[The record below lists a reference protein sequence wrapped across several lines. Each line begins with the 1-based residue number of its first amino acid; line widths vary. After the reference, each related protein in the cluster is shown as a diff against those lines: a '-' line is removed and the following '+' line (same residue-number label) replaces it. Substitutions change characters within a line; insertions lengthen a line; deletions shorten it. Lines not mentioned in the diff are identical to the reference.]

1 MAKEPKKTEV
11 TPSGKTKARE
21 EFDELKEKVARLEAE
36 AEERRKQLEEAKTAE
51 AEAKEAAEA
60 EEDDFFKDL
69 LP

>member
-1 MAKEPKKTEV
+1 MSKEQKKTEV

-36 AEERRKQLEEAKTAE
+36 AEERKKQLEEARAAE
-51 AEAKEAAEA
+51 EEAKEAAESDD
-60 EEDDFFKDL
+60 DDFFKDL